1 MTRWILPMV
10 AAAALVSGVALA
22 AEAEPAASRLAV
34 VVDAGSAAPRV
45 IAAAEAG
52 GADVR
57 VPRTATEQLSVTHL
71 LAAQR
76 YDVIVGV
83 GLDRRVAV
91 DPVAERYPGT
101 RFALVAPSGVA
112 RALR

>member
-1 MTRWILPMV
+1 MTRWLLPILL
-10 AAAALVSGVALA
+10 AAALLSGGALA
-22 AEAEPAASRLAV
+22 AQADPSPRAVV
-34 VVDAGSAAPRV
+34 VVDARSAAPGV
-45 IAAAEAG
+45 IAAAEAA

-57 VPRTATEQLSVTHL
+57 VARTSTEQLSVTHL
-71 LAAQR
+71 FAAKR

-91 DPVAERYPGT
+91 DPVAEHYPGT
-101 RFALVAPSGVA
+101 RFALVAPAGVA